1 MRHVLRARWLCSL
14 ALLFAAG
21 CTVAP
26 PPGSPIPP
34 AAEVLPADAR
44 ALAYGQ
50 TVDQV
55 LQNPEVGDKIRALF
69 GPDWMPASQSNGQLA
84 LGAAAYFQK
93 GGPIRMV
100 RIGGVDYIAVT
111 GCVPRDCDTQRV
123 LLLIR
128 ADASQLLAR
137 LDEGGFSHY
146 YGYGSEALTRS
157 TAPLVGW
164 SRPVRILTVVLLPDP
179 LGPSSPKTSPG
190 RASNETSWM
199 AVRAP

>member
-50 TVDQV
+50 SVDQV
-55 LQNPEVGDKIRALF
+55 LQNPQIADKVRALF
-69 GPDWMPASQSNGQLA
+69 GLDWMPASQSGGQLV
-84 LGAAAYFQK
+84 LGAASYFER
-93 GGPIRMV
+93 GGPLRMV

-111 GCVPRDCDTQRV
+111 GCVATACDTQRSI
-123 LLLIR
+123 LLIR
-128 ADASQLLAR
+128 ADGSQLLAR
-137 LDEGGFSHY
+137 VDEGGFSHY
-146 YGYGSEALTRS
+146 YGYGSEALTKD
-157 TAPLVGW
+157 TAP
-164 SRPVRILTVVLLPDP
+164 IVVDSGL
-179 LGPSSPKTSPG
+179 
-190 RASNETSWM
+190 RALKRTGNPYP
-199 AVRAP
+199 A

>member
-1 MRHVLRARWLCSL
+1 LPFSSEGVSFTPRRKIMSQVLHAGWLCFL
-14 ALLFAAG
+14 GVLFAVG

-26 PPGSPIPP
+26 RPGSPIPP

-55 LQNPEVGDKIRALF
+55 LQNAQMGDKIRALF
-69 GPDWMPASQSNGQLA
+69 GPDWTPAAQGGGQLVM
-84 LGAAAYFQK
+84 GAAPYFER
-93 GGPIRMV
+93 GGPLRMV
-100 RIGGVDYIAVT
+100 RIGGEDYIAVT

-128 ADASQLLAR
+128 ADGSQLLAR

-146 YGYGSEALTRS
+146 YGYGSEALTRN
-157 TAPLVGW
+157 TAPLVVDSG
-164 SRPVRILTVVLLPDP
+164 L
-179 LGPSSPKTSPG
+179 
-190 RASNETSWM
+190 RALKRTGNPYP
-199 AVRAP
+199 A

>member
-1 MRHVLRARWLCSL
+1 MSHVLRAGWLCFL
-14 ALLFAAG
+14 GVLFAVG

-26 PPGSPIPP
+26 PPGSPVPP

-100 RIGGVDYIAVT
+100 RIGDVDYIAVT

-128 ADASQLLAR
+128 ADGSQLLAR

-146 YGYGSEALTRS
+146 YGYGSEALTRN
-157 TAPLVGW
+157 TAPLVVDSG
-164 SRPVRILTVVLLPDP
+164 L
-179 LGPSSPKTSPG
+179 
-190 RASNETSWM
+190 RALKRTGNPYP
-199 AVRAP
+199 A

>member
-1 MRHVLRARWLCSL
+1 MSQVLRAGWLCFL
-14 ALLFAAG
+14 GVLFAVG

-26 PPGSPIPP
+26 RPGSPIPP
-34 AAEVLPADAR
+34 AAEVLPADSR

-55 LQNPEVGDKIRALF
+55 LQNPEMGAKIRALF
-69 GPDWMPASQSNGQLA
+69 GPDWFPAAQSKGQLG

-100 RIGGVDYIAVT
+100 RVGSVDYIAVT
-111 GCVPRDCDTQRV
+111 GCVPFDCATQRA

-128 ADASQLLAR
+128 ADGAQLLAR

-146 YGYGSEALTRS
+146 YGYGSEALTRD
-157 TAPLVGW
+157 TAPLVVDSGL
-164 SRPVRILTVVLLPDP
+164 RALRRTGDP
-179 LGPSSPKTSPG
+179 YP
-190 RASNETSWM
+190 A
-199 AVRAP
+199 